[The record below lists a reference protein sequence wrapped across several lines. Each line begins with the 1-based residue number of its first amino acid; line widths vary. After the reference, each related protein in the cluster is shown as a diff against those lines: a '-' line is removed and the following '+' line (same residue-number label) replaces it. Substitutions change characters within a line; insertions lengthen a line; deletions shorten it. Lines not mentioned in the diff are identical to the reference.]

1 MTLRPGK
8 LPAAMLAELLGKVRH
23 GDPRVLLGPGI
34 GRDAAVIDIGGGRC
48 LVAKTDPVTFAAEQI
63 GWYAVHVNAND
74 IACMGA
80 RPAWFMATVLLP
92 PGGPNSMP
100 ATIFDQIVSACDALE
115 VELVGGHTEVTIGL
129 GRPIIVGAMLGEAA
143 RDDIVRGE
151 NIQPGDRVLM
161 TKGIAIEGTALLAR
175 EAAESLA
182 SRGVHA
188 ATIARARNMLF
199 EPGISVVAEAR
210 ALCANAHP
218 RLMHDPTEGGLA
230 TALQELAAAA
240 NAALRVDIEA
250 VRVYEDTRVICDALG
265 LDPLGLLAS
274 GALLAIVS
282 PADAERLASRRNES
296 DISWRP
302 IATVEPGPPRVI
314 MGTEDPATPIPTFAR
329 DEFARFF
336 DNADAGGDEGRAH
349 SPEGS

>member
-1 MTLRPGK
+1 MSLQPGK
-8 LPAAMLAELLGKVRH
+8 LPAAMLAELLGKITH
-23 GDPRVLLGPGI
+23 HDPRVLVGPGI

-80 RPAWFMATVLLP
+80 RPAWFLATALLP
-92 PGGPNSMP
+92 PGAPDDMP
-100 ATIFDQIVSACDALE
+100 AAIFDQITAACDALGIA
-115 VELVGGHTEVTIGL
+115 LVGGHTEVTIGL
-129 GRPIIVGAMLGEAA
+129 DRPIIVGAMLGEAT
-143 RDDIVRGE
+143 RNEIVSGE

-161 TKGIAIEGTALLAR
+161 TRGIAIEGTALLAR
-175 EAAESLA
+175 EAARSIAE
-182 SRGVHA
+182 RGVSA
-188 ATIARARNMLF
+188 DMIERARKMLYD
-199 EPGISVVAEAR
+199 PGISVVADAR
-210 ALCANAHP
+210 SLCTAVRP

-240 NAALRVDIEA
+240 NATLRVEPGSIHIYDETHA
-250 VRVYEDTRVICDALG
+250 ICDALA

-282 PADAERLASRRNES
+282 APDAEHLAARRNES
-296 DISWRP
+296 DTHWRA
-302 IATVEPGPPRVI
+302 IATVEAGPARVI
-314 MGTEDPATPIPTFAR
+314 LGSESPAIPFPVFAR
-329 DEFARFF
+329 DELARFF
-336 DNADAGGDEGRAH
+336 ESTDNGKSQNKAN